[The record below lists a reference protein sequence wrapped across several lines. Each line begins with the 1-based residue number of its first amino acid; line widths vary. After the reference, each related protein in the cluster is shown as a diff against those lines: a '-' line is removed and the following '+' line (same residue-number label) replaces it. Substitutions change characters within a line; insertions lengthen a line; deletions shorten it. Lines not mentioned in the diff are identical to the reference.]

1 MEIVIP
7 PAVRD
12 IDDHAFFR
20 CTNLRRVR
28 FCDEIEEFVSS
39 DAMEVW
45 WNQGTHEMS
54 MCTYCF
60 LVRCRIPVRL
70 AGLAPVDSWPANI
83 HKMLTMISTLYSYE
97 MDHHFDSIDCR
108 ISLYE
113 SWRQVPTLLGQI
125 IPNNH
130 IVFKILSYF

>member
-1 MEIVIP
+1 MESRHTRNVDVYVLLLGP
-7 PAVRD
+7 MS
-12 IDDHAFFR
+12 H
-20 CTNLRRVR
+20 TRR
-28 FCDEIEEFVSS
+28 
-39 DAMEVW
+39 
-45 WNQGTHEMS
+45 
-54 MCTYCF
+54 
-60 LVRCRIPVRL
+60 RL

-125 IPNNH
+125 IPNND